1 LNNVIPGKEVFKM
14 IKILLSGCCGHM
26 GRVVTQLVEERE
38 DCVIVAGIDLQQQSL
53 SYPVYTA
60 FSDVKETAD
69 VIIDFSHPACLDNL
83 LAFATEKKIPAV
95 ICTTGLSCCQ
105 VDAIK
110 EAAKTVPMFFSGNM
124 SLGINLLAALVK
136 KAAQVLGDRADIEII
151 EAHHNQKIDAPSGTA
166 NMLLDAVVEGLD
178 REMIPE
184 YDRHSR
190 RQKRQKNEIGMHSIR
205 GGTIVGEHEV
215 MFAGKDEIVTLSHSA
230 RSKEVFAV
238 GAVKA
243 AGFLIDKVPGMYDMT
258 DLVNQ

>member
-1 LNNVIPGKEVFKM
+1 MAKQKVYELAKELNKSNKEVMEVLGKHG
-14 IKILLSGCCGHM
+14 IEVKSHLNAI
-26 GRVVTQLVEERE
+26 EE
-38 DCVIVAGIDLQQQSL
+38 DQ
-53 SYPVYTA
+53 
-60 FSDVKETAD
+60 
-69 VIIDFSHPACLDNL
+69 
-83 LAFATEKKIPAV
+83 
-95 ICTTGLSCCQ
+95 
-105 VDAIK
+105 
-110 EAAKTVPMFFSGNM
+110 
-124 SLGINLLAALVK
+124 AALVK

-243 AGFLIDKVPGMYDMT
+243 ACFLIDKAPGMYDMT